1 MKKIDFMSKARI
13 AAVVSV
19 VLVVMSVASL
29 AIKHLE
35 LGLDFTGGTLL
46 EVGTPQAVELNKV
59 RVALTEAGF
68 DDAVVQHFGAATEL
82 LIRVPPDDAIDN
94 KTELG
99 NAVFKVLKGIEPL
112 VELKRNEFVGPQ
124 VGEELRDQSGL
135 AMLIALGCMLLYIT
149 LRFQFK
155 FAVGAV
161 LALFH
166 DVIITLGLFSMFGL
180 QFDLTVLAALLAVIG
195 YSLNDT
201 IVVSDRIRE
210 NFLGLR
216 GYSPIN
222 VINLSLNQTLS
233 RTLVTSLTTFLV
245 LLALL
250 FLGGESIRGFAIA
263 LTFGV
268 LVGTYSSIYVASNTL
283 LMMNIQKEDFFQPE
297 KEELDDRP

>member
-1 MKKIDFMSKARI
+1 MKTIDFMSKARF

-59 RVALTEAGF
+59 RDALTEAGF

-135 AMLIALGCMLLYIT
+135 AMVIALGCMLLYIT

-155 FAVGAV
+155 FAIGAV